1 LRHEWVIKLVKTIGG
16 RLNNIELTVLIFI
29 FKRRYI
35 SNIITSTYS
44 RIKENHSIEKLNKII
59 YKMEILKNK

>member
-1 LRHEWVIKLVKTIGG
+1 MRHEWVIKLVKTIGG

-44 RIKENHSIEKLNKII
+44 RIKENHSIEELNKII